1 MLELDKALFKLEII
15 FPGYNTLS
23 RFWAKSME
31 KNQSPWFK
39 LKDEDPGHEFI
50 LLTEIGII
58 GLEGKWRFLEERT
71 N

>member
-1 MLELDKALFKLEII
+1 
-15 FPGYNTLS
+15 
-23 RFWAKSME
+23 ME

-58 GLEGKWRFLEERT
+58 GLDRKNDDSSKRELTKT
-71 N
+71 